1 MIEVKELVK
10 RYKKLSAVDGI
21 SFHVNKGEVFGFLGP
36 NGAGKTTTINI
47 LTGEV
52 EPTDGEV
59 RVAGL
64 NPVSDRRHLHKSI
77 GVVPE
82 TQNLYERMTAKEN
95 LTFFAKLYDISHKRV
110 DELLEQFQLV
120 ERPREKV
127 KNFSLGM
134 KQRLLLARGLLPMP
148 DILFL
153 DEPTKGLD
161 PYTARYIRSII
172 RETNRKGTT
181 IFLCTHYM
189 EEADE
194 LSDRIAII
202 DRGRIVACD
211 EPENLK
217 RTPNKG
223 IIKLALKDPA
233 EELQLSLS
241 DNQAGDR
248 IKELLQTGRVLSVKT
263 EEVTLEDVFIDLTGR
278 KLT

>member
-1 MIEVKELVK
+1 
-10 RYKKLSAVDGI
+10 
-21 SFHVNKGEVFGFLGP
+21 
-36 NGAGKTTTINI
+36 
-47 LTGEV
+47 
-52 EPTDGEV
+52 
-59 RVAGL
+59 
-64 NPVSDRRHLHKSI
+64 
-77 GVVPE
+77 
-82 TQNLYERMTAKEN
+82 
-95 LTFFAKLYDISHKRV
+95 
-110 DELLEQFQLV
+110 
-120 ERPREKV
+120 
-127 KNFSLGM
+127 
-134 KQRLLLARGLLPMP
+134 MP

-161 PYTARYIRSII
+161 PYAARYIRSII